1 MTVNPMTEQDWSTLR
16 QSVAEQLSD
25 YRMEHTLGVERMA
38 ARLASLYCP
47 EKESL
52 LRAAALLHD
61 VTKEQSNEEQRAI
74 FAAHGI
80 TLRPDEQ
87 VSPQVWHGMTAALV
101 IPQRYPTLADPELIS
116 AVRWHTTGRAGMT
129 LTEALLFLA
138 DYIEEGRRFASC
150 IALRKAFFD
159 AVPERMDAADRR
171 RHLHRILL
179 QYFENML
186 SKLREQG
193 STVCLDS
200 LAAWEDLK
208 NRTDF

>member
-1 MTVNPMTEQDWSTLR
+1 MNPMTEQDWSTLR

-47 EKESL
+47 EQESL

-179 QYFENML
+179 QYFEN